1 MVRYHIWTVGCQ
13 MNKADSE
20 RMAES
25 LDRIGLE
32 STQDREQA
40 SVIVVNSCSVR
51 KSAEDRVLS
60 KLGSL
65 KPLKKKK
72 PDLVIALAGCM
83 VGEDDS
89 ELRGRLPYVDLFLR
103 PLEIEPLLKLVV
115 DRWGTRGS
123 ESSSLAGGICGQVSG
138 QASVGI
144 HSFDEHVDDERSELN
159 STEAVGN
166 SPTRWIPI
174 IYGCNNFCTYC
185 IVPYRRGRERS
196 RTPEEI
202 ISEARRLVAQGAR
215 EITLLGQNVDSYGH
229 DLPQRTDL
237 ADLLVALHDIDGL
250 YRIRFLTSHPKD
262 MSNKLIDTVAR
273 LPKVCEHINLPV
285 QSGDDAIL
293 KAMGRRY
300 TVAHYR
306 ALVERI
312 YSHIPGAS
320 LSTDLIV
327 GFPGETVQQF
337 ENSFSLLQD
346 LRFDTVHVAMYSPR
360 PGTAAAARL
369 VDNIPLEEKKRRLQK
384 VEDLQERISSES
396 NAALVGQ
403 AVEVLVEGES
413 KGKWQ
418 GRTRTNK
425 LVFFRHEDCWRGKLV
440 WVKIEKSSPWS
451 LQGKLIAEVGLAA

>member
-1 MVRYHIWTVGCQ
+1 MRYHIWTVGCQ

-20 RMAES
+20 KMAEA
-25 LDRIGLE
+25 LERLGLE
-32 STQDREQA
+32 STEDRDQA

-60 KLGSL
+60 TLGSL
-65 KPLKKKK
+65 KALKKKC
-72 PDLVIALAGCM
+72 PDLIIALAGCM

-89 ELRGRLPYVDLFLR
+89 ELRHKLPYVDLFLR
-103 PLEIEPLLKLVV
+103 PLEMEPLLKLVV
-115 DRWGTRGS
+115 DRWPPGS
-123 ESSSLAGGICGQVSG
+123 AASSTVLGEPARRPLTEILESGECAG
-138 QASVGI
+138 A
-144 HSFDEHVDDERSELN
+144 ERSQ
-159 STEAVGN
+159 STASKPAVGH
-166 SPTRWIPI
+166 PTRWIPI
-174 IYGCNNFCTYC
+174 IYGCNNYCTYC

-196 RTPEEI
+196 RSPEEI
-202 ISEARRLVAQGAR
+202 INEARHLVGQGAR

-229 DLPQRTDL
+229 DLPQKTDL

-262 MSNKLIDTVAR
+262 MTDKLIDTVAL

-300 TVAHYR
+300 SVAHYR

-312 YSHIPGAS
+312 RSRVPEVS

-327 GFPGETVQQF
+327 GFPGETTEQF

-360 PGTAAAARL
+360 PGTAAARL
-369 VDNIPLEEKKRRLQK
+369 ADDVPLQEKRRRLQE
-384 VEDLQERISSES
+384 VEELQKSLAAER
-396 NAALVGQ
+396 NAHLVGRSL
-403 AVEVLVEGES
+403 EVLVEG
-413 KGKWQ
+413 KAKDKWQ

-425 LVFFRHEDCWRGKLV
+425 LVFFKHEHDFRGKLV
-440 WVKIEKSSPWS
+440 WVRIEKSSPWS